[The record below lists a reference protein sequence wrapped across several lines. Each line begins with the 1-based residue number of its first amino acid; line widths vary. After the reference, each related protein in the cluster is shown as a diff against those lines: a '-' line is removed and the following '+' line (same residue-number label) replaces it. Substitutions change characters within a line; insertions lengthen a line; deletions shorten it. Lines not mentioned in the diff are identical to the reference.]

1 MSDEPIDVVATVGPL
16 DVTVATLREF
26 IHRSGALRVVAI
38 VDLAP
43 GEGPAVVDCAR
54 LAPTEVTAGGRM
66 VHLPHAIELDAE
78 VPPLPEVRQLP
89 PFQIDQAQGEIAG
102 IVGGVEHLG
111 GAVVGLAELL
121 GARNV
126 AMAQFETDDPEVP
139 LTITARAGGTDPV
152 VVAIGEDDYEM
163 DLCWPDPAP
172 VAE

>member
-1 MSDEPIDVVATVGPL
+1 MTEEPIDVVATVGPL

-26 IHRSGALRVVAI
+26 LHRSGALRAVAI

-54 LAPTEVTAGGRM
+54 LAPTEVTAGGRV

-78 VPPLPEVRQLP
+78 IPPLPEVRQLP
-89 PFQIDQAQGEIAG
+89 PFQVDRDRGEIAG
-102 IVGGVEHLG
+102 MMGGVEHLG
-111 GAVVGLAELL
+111 RAVIGLAELL

-126 AMAQFETDDPEVP
+126 AMAQFETDDPETP
-139 LTITARAGGTDPV
+139 LTITARAGATDPV

-163 DLCWPDPAP
+163 EPGWPDATPA
-172 VAE
+172 AQ